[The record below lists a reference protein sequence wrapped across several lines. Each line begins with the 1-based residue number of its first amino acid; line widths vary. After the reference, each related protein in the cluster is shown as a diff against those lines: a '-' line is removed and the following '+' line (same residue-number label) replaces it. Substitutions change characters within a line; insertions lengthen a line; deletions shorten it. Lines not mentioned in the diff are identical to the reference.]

1 MFENLFE
8 NIIKILNKYFGL
20 FMEGLGATLLLA
32 LITVIVGTVLGT
44 VFAVMKLSKNKVLR
58 FISTAYV
65 EVIRGIPLLLQ
76 LWVIVLVFM
85 SLDVSEYF
93 AVLTAMGLNSAG
105 YVAEIVRAGI
115 QAVDKGQT
123 EAGVS
128 LGLMPKKVMFKIIL
142 PQAVKNILP
151 ALANEFVTVIKETS
165 LASVFFIGEL
175 MTVKNVITTATYLS
189 LEPYIIIGVIY
200 FCVTFTLSKV
210 IGLIEKRLKT
220 SD

>member
-1 MFENLFE
+1 MFENIL
-8 NIIKILNKYFGL
+8 KILGKYFWL
-20 FMEGLGATLLLA
+20 FIEGLGATLLLA
-32 LITVIVGTVLGT
+32 LITVVVGTILGT
-44 VFAVMKLSKNKVLR
+44 LFAVMRLSKNKILK
-58 FISTAYV
+58 FIATAYV

-76 LWVIVLVFM
+76 LWVIVLIFM
-85 SLDVSEYF
+85 KLGVSEYF

-128 LGLMPKKVMFKIIL
+128 LGLMPKTVMFKIVL

-165 LASVFFIGEL
+165 LASVFYIGEL
-175 MTVKNVITTATYLS
+175 MTVKNTITTATYLA

-200 FCVTFTLSKV
+200 FCVTFSLSKV

>member
-1 MFENLFE
+1 MFD
-8 NIIKILNKYFGL
+8 NIIKILSKYFWL
-20 FMEGLGATLLLA
+20 FMEGLGVTLLLA

-44 VFAVMKLSKNKVLR
+44 LFAVMKLSKSKLLKG
-58 FISTAYV
+58 IATTYI

-76 LWVIVLVFM
+76 LWVIVLVFLM
-85 SLDVSEYF
+85 IGVPETV
-93 AVLTAMGLNSAG
+93 AVLTALGLNSAG

-123 EAGVS
+123 EAGAS
-128 LGLMPKKVMFKIIL
+128 LGLMPKTVMFKIVL

-175 MTVKNVITTATYLS
+175 MTIKNTITTQTYLS
-189 LEPYIIIGVIY
+189 IEPYLIIGVIY
-200 FCVTFTLSKV
+200 FCVTFSLSKG
-210 IGLIEKRLKT
+210 IGLIEKRLKA

>member
-1 MFENLFE
+1 MFENIL
-8 NIIKILNKYFGL
+8 KILGKYFWL
-20 FMEGLGATLLLA
+20 FIEGLGATLLLA
-32 LITVIVGTVLGT
+32 LITVVVGTILGT
-44 VFAVMKLSKNKVLR
+44 LFAVMRLSKNKILR
-58 FISTAYV
+58 FIATAYV

-76 LWVIVLVFM
+76 LWVIVLIFM
-85 SLDVSEYF
+85 KLGVSEYF

-128 LGLMPKKVMFKIIL
+128 LGLMPKTVMFKIVL

-151 ALANEFVTVIKETS
+151 ALANEIVTVIKETS
-165 LASVFFIGEL
+165 LASVFYIGEL
-175 MTVKNVITTATYLS
+175 MTVKNTITTATYLA

-200 FCVTFTLSKV
+200 FCVTFSLSKV
-210 IGLIEKRLKT
+210 SGLIAKRLKT

>member
-1 MFENLFE
+1 MVE
-8 NIIKILNKYFGL
+8 NILKILGKYFWL
-20 FMEGLGATLLLA
+20 FIEGLGATLLLA
-32 LITVIVGTVLGT
+32 LITVVVGTILGT
-44 VFAVMKLSKNKVLR
+44 LFAVMRLSKNKILR
-58 FISTAYV
+58 FIATAYV

-76 LWVIVLVFM
+76 LWVIVLIFM
-85 SLDVSEYF
+85 KLGVSEYF

-128 LGLMPKKVMFKIIL
+128 LGLMPKTVMFKIVL

-165 LASVFFIGEL
+165 LASVFYIGEL
-175 MTVKNVITTATYLS
+175 MTVKNTITTATYLA

-200 FCVTFTLSKV
+200 FCVTFSLSKV

>member
-1 MFENLFE
+1 MFENIL
-8 NIIKILNKYFGL
+8 KILGKYFWL
-20 FMEGLGATLLLA
+20 FIEGLGATLLLA
-32 LITVIVGTVLGT
+32 LITVVVGTILGT
-44 VFAVMKLSKNKVLR
+44 LFAVMRLSKNKILR
-58 FISTAYV
+58 FVATAYV

-76 LWVIVLVFM
+76 LWVIVLIFM
-85 SLDVSEYF
+85 KLGVSEYF

-128 LGLMPKKVMFKIIL
+128 LGLMPKTVMFKIVL

-165 LASVFFIGEL
+165 LASVFYIGEL
-175 MTVKNVITTATYLS
+175 MTVKNTITTATYLA

-200 FCVTFTLSKV
+200 FCVTFSLSKV

>member
-1 MFENLFE
+1 MFENIL
-8 NIIKILNKYFGL
+8 KILGKYFWL
-20 FMEGLGATLLLA
+20 FIEGLGATLLLA
-32 LITVIVGTVLGT
+32 LITVVVGTILGT
-44 VFAVMKLSKNKVLR
+44 LFAVMRLSKNKILR
-58 FISTAYV
+58 FIATAYV

-76 LWVIVLVFM
+76 LWVIVLIFM
-85 SLDVSEYF
+85 KLGVSEYF

-128 LGLMPKKVMFKIIL
+128 LGLMPKTVMFKIVL

-165 LASVFFIGEL
+165 LASVFYIGEL
-175 MTVKNVITTATYLS
+175 MTVKNTITTATYLA
-189 LEPYIIIGVIY
+189 LEPYIIIGAIY
-200 FCVTFTLSKV
+200 FCVTFSLSKV

>member
-1 MFENLFE
+1 MFENIL
-8 NIIKILNKYFGL
+8 KILGKYFWL
-20 FMEGLGATLLLA
+20 FIEGLGATLLLA
-32 LITVIVGTVLGT
+32 LITVVVGTILGT
-44 VFAVMKLSKNKVLR
+44 LFAVMRLSKNKILR
-58 FISTAYV
+58 FIATAYV

-76 LWVIVLVFM
+76 LWVIVLIFM
-85 SLDVSEYF
+85 KLGVSEYF

-128 LGLMPKKVMFKIIL
+128 LGLMPKTVMFKIVL

-165 LASVFFIGEL
+165 LASVFYIGEL
-175 MTVKNVITTATYLS
+175 MTVKNTITTATYLA

-200 FCVTFTLSKV
+200 FCVTFSLSKV